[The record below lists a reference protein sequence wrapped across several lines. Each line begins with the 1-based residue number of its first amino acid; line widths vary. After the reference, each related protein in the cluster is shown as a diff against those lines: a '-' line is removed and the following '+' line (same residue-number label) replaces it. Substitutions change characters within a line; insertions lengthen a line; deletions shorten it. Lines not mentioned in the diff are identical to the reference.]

1 MTKQVLTI
9 LVVDDQPEIRRA
21 LTDWLMRAGHVPITA
36 RSGSEAGTM
45 LRGMHVDA
53 LVTDLV
59 MPHGN
64 GLELIMDARAAFP
77 GLRIVAISSVEQ
89 SDAATAAGAD
99 SCLRKPL
106 NADSLLR
113 AIAA

>member
-1 MTKQVLTI
+1 MTKQVLTV
-9 LVVDDQPEIRRA
+9 LVVDDQPEIRTA
-21 LTDWLMRAGHVPITA
+21 LTDWLMRTGHVPITA
-36 RSGSEAGTM
+36 RSGHEAGTM
-45 LRGMHVDA
+45 LRGMQIDA

-64 GLELIMDARAAFP
+64 GLELIMEARVASP

-89 SDAATAAGAD
+89 SDAAIAAGAD

-113 AIAA
+113 AIGA

>member
-1 MTKQVLTI
+1 MTRQVLTV
-9 LVVDDQPEIRRA
+9 LVVDDQPEVRTA

-36 RSGSEAGTM
+36 RSGFEAGTM
-45 LRGMHVDA
+45 LRGMRVDA

-59 MPHGN
+59 MPNGN
-64 GLELIMDARAAFP
+64 GLELIIEARSAHP
-77 GLRIVAISSVEQ
+77 DLRIVAISGVEQ
-89 SDAATAAGAD
+89 SEAAVAAGAN

-106 NADSLLR
+106 NSDALLR

>member
-36 RSGSEAGTM
+36 RSGSEASTL
-45 LRGMHVDA
+45 LRGMEVDA

-64 GLELIMDARAAFP
+64 GLELIMEAREAFP
-77 GLRIVAISSVEQ
+77 DLRIVAISSGEQ
-89 SDAATAAGAD
+89 SEAALAAGAH

-106 NADSLLR
+106 SAESLLR